1 MLTELIPKMAVACEA
16 PPLYLRLRM
25 GKPLVRKPGMNTPI
39 MSYGKKKMKPEYWFS
54 IPRDKADSLCRF
66 FLLWS
71 PDVYG
76 DLTDA
81 DVEARGFQVIT
92 EDLEWEEP
100 SPVHGAGAAAGGAAA
115 AASAAKPL
123 LKKMKIKKNS
133 RGSKEVVDD
142 DDDTEEETLGGV
154 TAELAKESWEIVSL
168 NEEVR
173 RALYGPS
180 LSSLDLEN
188 YLPELIGPTEILTDD
203 YRKQL
208 SKHLPARIEGYPWTL
223 VFSTSQNGFSLNSLY
238 RKMAKIESPILVI
251 IEDTQGNVF
260 GAVTSC
266 ELRVSD
272 SFYGTG
278 ESFLFQLNPALTV
291 HSWKGENSYF
301 IQGNNDSLAFGA
313 GDGRFGLWLDGDLNQ
328 GRSQTCK
335 TFGNDPLSPDEDFWV
350 KTLECWAFV

>member
-1 MLTELIPKMAVACEA
+1 MFKGKEASGGPTTSAAAAAAGGGGGATGPAAAATGPAKLGYRSMVSVEDVPELFASLDKLIPKMAVACEA

-100 SPVHGAGAAAGGAAA
+100 SPVHGAGAAAGAGGA

-154 TAELAKESWEIVSL
+154 TAELAKESWE
-168 NEEVR
+168 
-173 RALYGPS
+173 
-180 LSSLDLEN
+180 
-188 YLPELIGPTEILTDD
+188 
-203 YRKQL
+203 
-208 SKHLPARIEGYPWTL
+208 
-223 VFSTSQNGFSLNSLY
+223 
-238 RKMAKIESPILVI
+238 
-251 IEDTQGNVF
+251 
-260 GAVTSC
+260 
-266 ELRVSD
+266 
-272 SFYGTG
+272 
-278 ESFLFQLNPALTV
+278 V
-291 HSWKGENSYF
+291 H
-301 IQGNNDSLAFGA
+301 
-313 GDGRFGLWLDGDLNQ
+313 
-328 GRSQTCK
+328 
-335 TFGNDPLSPDEDFWV
+335 
-350 KTLECWAFV
+350 